1 MRKNQL
7 EVMQMRRSTP
17 SPLMATK
24 PINNSMRSK
33 FSLHQL
39 AKKINGFFKIF
50 MPKREKGDVPV
61 IEAYGFGSRGSSPAG
76 GSSFGFSTGSKSRSS
91 SILKNWSSSSS
102 SGSSSGVFGSADLSM
117 DLIRKATKDFTAEN
131 VIGEGGFGTVYKG
144 QLRDGSLVAIKR
156 AKKGQNYK
164 CATAQFKSEI
174 RVLSKIEHLNLVKLY
189 GYLEQIDEKI
199 IVVEYVGNG
208 TLREHLDGTRGNGLE
223 LGERLDI
230 AIDVAHGIT
239 YLHTYSDP
247 PIIHR
252 DIKASNILLTE
263 KLRAKVTDFGFA
275 RMLPEDYDAT
285 HISTQI
291 KGTAGYLDPEYLS
304 SYQLTEKSD
313 VYSFGVLLIELV
325 TGRHPL
331 EPKKGLKERNT
342 ARWAMQKLRGGD
354 AVVALDPRVKRT
366 PASVMATEK
375 ILKLAFQCTMPTKQT
390 RPTMKK
396 CVEVLWAI
404 RKDFRDKQEAT
415 NISASPRSDGLLE
428 KNKRKHRKKS
438 LGIMEED
445 SYSFMSA

>member
-24 PINNSMRSK
+24 PIKNSMKSK
-33 FSLHQL
+33 SFLHHL

-61 IEAYGFGSRGSSPAG
+61 VEAYGFGSRGSSPAG

-91 SILKNWSSSSS
+91 LILKNWSSRSS
-102 SGSSSGVFGSADLSM
+102 SGSSSGAFGSADLSM
-117 DLIRKATKDFTAEN
+117 DLIRKATKDFTAES
-131 VIGEGGFGTVYKG
+131 VIGEGVFGTVYKG

-156 AKKGQNYK
+156 AKKDQNYI

-174 RVLSKIEHLNLVKLY
+174 GVLSKLEHLNLVKLY
-189 GYLEQIDEKI
+189 GYLEQIDERI
-199 IVVEYVGNG
+199 VVVEYVGNG
-208 TLREHLDGTRGNGLE
+208 TLREHLDCTRGNGLE

-291 KGTAGYLDPEYLS
+291 KGTEGYLDPEYLS

-331 EPKKGLKERNT
+331 EPKKGLNERNT

-375 ILKLAFQCTMPTKQT
+375 ILKLAFQCTLPTKQP

-404 RKDFRDKQEAT
+404 RKDFRDKQEAR
-415 NISASPRSDGLLE
+415 NVSASPRSDGLLE
-428 KNKRKHRKKS
+428 KNKRKKS

-445 SYSFMSA
+445 GYSFMSA